1 MSVLGDVRE
10 VIADALLVETTAQ
23 VLTYVPSRIVPPIY
37 IITADSPYV
46 SASDTFGQFKANF
59 SIEIV
64 SPVSANDTNTE
75 ALDLLIEDAV
85 VALSNE
91 RISFSTVS
99 QPYGL
104 EANNATYLAAS
115 ISVSYNTAI

>member
-1 MSVLGDVRE
+1 MSVLGDVRGI
-10 VIADALLVETTAQ
+10 IADALLLETTAQ
-23 VLTYVPSRIVPPIY
+23 VLTYVPGRIVPPIY

-46 SASDTFGQFKANF
+46 AGADTYGQFRCNF

-75 ALDLLIEDAV
+75 ALDLMIEDAL
-85 VALSNE
+85 VALTNAN
-91 RISFSTVS
+91 ISFTSVS

-115 ISVSYNTAI
+115 ISVTYITAI